1 MRGRVFSATVSSA
14 MKTVLETER
23 LILREMTEADAGHL
37 FELNRNPKVTQ
48 FIPGEPPLTR
58 PEDAVTV
65 IRERV
70 LPQYA
75 RGLGRWAC
83 IVKASGDFIGW
94 CGVKH
99 DVEYG
104 VYDIGYRFFEHCWGN
119 CYATEAARASLAYAR
134 EHLAGERV
142 VGKAMPE
149 NGASV
154 RVLEKIGLVYEGDTE
169 EVGSIFRVYVM
180 R

>member
-1 MRGRVFSATVSSA
+1 

-37 FELNRNPKVTQ
+37 LELNRNPKVTRY
-48 FIPGEPPLTR
+48 ITGEPPLTR
-58 PEDAVTV
+58 HEQALTI

-83 IVKASGDFIGW
+83 IVKATGDFIGW

-99 DVEYG
+99 DAEYG
-104 VYDIGYRFFEHCWGN
+104 EYDLGYRFLESHWGHG
-119 CYATEAARASLAYAR
+119 YATEAARASLAYAR
-134 EHLAGERV
+134 QHLPGERV

-149 NGASV
+149 NGASIH
-154 RVLEKIGLVYEGDTE
+154 VLEKIGLIYEGDTE
-169 EVGSIFRVYVM
+169 EDGAVYRVYVM